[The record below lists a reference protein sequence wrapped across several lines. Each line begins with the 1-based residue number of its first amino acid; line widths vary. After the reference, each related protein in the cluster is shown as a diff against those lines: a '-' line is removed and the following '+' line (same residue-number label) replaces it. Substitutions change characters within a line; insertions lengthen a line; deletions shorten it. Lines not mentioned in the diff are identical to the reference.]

1 MSGGGA
7 PGARV
12 PLAAFPARDEAA
24 AAIVDAGR
32 RLAERG
38 LIAGPDGNLSVR
50 LAPDR
55 LLATPSGATKGRLR
69 ARDLVELALDGRA
82 IGPGR
87 ASSEI
92 RMHLRVLAARPD
104 VGAVVHAHP
113 PTATGFAVAGED
125 FLTPV
130 LPELILQ
137 TGGVPLLPFAPPGGD
152 GLAAAVAG
160 GLAAHE
166 AVLLAN
172 HGATT
177 VGATLEQALQRME
190 SLEHAARILLVARL
204 LGRVTELTP
213 EQVRALATAAPGIR
227 PSDHPRSET

>member
-1 MSGGGA
+1 MIGGGA
-7 PGARV
+7 AGARA

-24 AAIVDAGR
+24 AALVDAGR
-32 RLAERG
+32 RLAGRG

-55 LLATPSGATKGRLR
+55 LLATPAGASKGRLR
-69 ARDLVELALDGRA
+69 ERDLVELALDGRVVGA
-82 IGPGR
+82 GR

-92 RMHLRVLAARPD
+92 RMHLRAFAARPD

-130 LPELILQ
+130 LPELMLQ
-137 TGGVPLLPFAPPGGD
+137 TGGVPLLPFVPPGGD
-152 GLAAAVAG
+152 ALADAVGAA
-160 GLAAHE
+160 LAAHE

-177 VGATLEQALQRME
+177 VGVTLEQAVQRME

-213 EQVRALATAAPGIR
+213 DQVRALTAALPGAG
-227 PSDHPRSET
+227 PTDHPRSHT